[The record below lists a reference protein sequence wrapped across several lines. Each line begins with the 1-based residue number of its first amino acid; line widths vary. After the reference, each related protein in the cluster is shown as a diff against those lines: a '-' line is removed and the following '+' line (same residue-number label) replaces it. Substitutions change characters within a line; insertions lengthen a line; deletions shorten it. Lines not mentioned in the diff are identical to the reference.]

1 MTGWSSGALPSGRE
15 KDAVRRMSD
24 ASCEEEASAWEYE
37 DDILME
43 GEQQETWWTLD
54 EENLEI

>member
-1 MTGWSSGALPSGRE
+1 
-15 KDAVRRMSD
+15 MSD